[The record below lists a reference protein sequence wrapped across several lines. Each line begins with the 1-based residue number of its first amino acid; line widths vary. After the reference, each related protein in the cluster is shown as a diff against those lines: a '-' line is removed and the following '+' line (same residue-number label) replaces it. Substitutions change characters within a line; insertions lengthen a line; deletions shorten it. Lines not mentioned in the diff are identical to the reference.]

1 MMNVVKLLS
10 DKVKSLTYHT
20 IIIKLIFAFSAVS
33 LFETAFSPYKFY
45 TAEYFG
51 SISLVLHLLI
61 VSLVFIASVFLVNSV
76 FDPYLLLSVLCCLFF
91 TANKQ
96 QTNIYFALISSLI
109 ICAFIFYFSTSLKTP
124 KLSKNLLLFICA
136 FLGTLLALFIGGL
149 TIIKFL
155 NHRTPNFDFGIFS
168 QMFHYM
174 KNTLVPYTTCER
186 DMLLS
191 HFAVHFSPILYL
203 ALPFY
208 CIFPHPSTI
217 LAIQGIVVALGI
229 IPIYLLSK
237 HYKLSNAKISALV
250 IIYALHP
257 IVISQNFYYF
267 HENCFLTVLLLWLFY
282 FVEKND
288 PKFTVLFAFLVMM
301 VKEDAPIYVF
311 FLGLYLLI
319 SNKDKITGIVLSVLS
334 GAYFAVVTSLMSV
347 YGQGIMS
354 YRYENFLF
362 EKGDSIY
369 NVVLN
374 ILKNPTFLFTQL
386 FTTEKIEYLI
396 YMLVPL
402 ALLPLAIK
410 KPSRIVLLFPLVLMN
425 LMTNYTYQFD
435 IGFQYS
441 YATIAFM
448 FYLAI
453 ANVSELSPEISKK
466 LLLCGICSSLIFFA
480 SVNMSRIDSIKTYK
494 NEKAEALIINSALEL
509 IPEDAS
515 IKSSTFLI
523 PALWNRNEIY
533 QIDYSD
539 ENTDYL
545 VLDLRFASNAYNISD
560 YQGEDGYEEIFFEE
574 DVIAI
579 YKVDYSKIRI
589 IED

>member
-1 MMNVVKLLS
+1 MINIFKLFGDNL
-10 DKVKSLTYHT
+10 KSLTYHK

-45 TAEYFG
+45 TAHYFG
-51 SISLVLHLLI
+51 SISLVSHLLM
-61 VSLVFIASVFLVNSV
+61 VSLVFIVSTLFVDSAI
-76 FDPYLLLSVLCCLFF
+76 DPYMLLPVLCLLFIN
-91 TANKQ
+91 ANKQ
-96 QTNIYFALISSLI
+96 QSNLYFMLISSI
-109 ICAFIFYFSTSLKTP
+109 VIGAFVFYFSNKINFP
-124 KLSKNLLLFICA
+124 KLSKKTTIFVCA
-136 FLGTLLALFIGGL
+136 FMGTLLALFIGGL
-149 TIIKFL
+149 TIVKFL

-217 LAIQGIVVALGI
+217 LAIQGIVVALGVV
-229 IPIYLLSK
+229 PIYLISK
-237 HYKLSNAKISALV
+237 HYKLSNAKTLALV
-250 IIYALHP
+250 IIYVLHP
-257 IVISQNFYYF
+257 IVISGNFYYF

-282 FVEKND
+282 FVEKSNT
-288 PKFTVLFAFLVMM
+288 KFTLLFAFLVMM

-311 FLGLYLLI
+311 FLGLFLLI
-319 SNKDKITGIVLSVLS
+319 SNKDKLTGLVLSVLS
-334 GAYFAVVTSLMSV
+334 SAYFSIVTSLMSV
-347 YGQGIMS
+347 YGNGIMT
-354 YRYENFLF
+354 YRYGNFLF
-362 EKGDSIY
+362 EQGDSIY

-374 ILKNPTFLFTQL
+374 IIKNPTFLFTQL

-425 LMTNYTYQFD
+425 LMTNYVYQFD

-441 YATIAFM
+441 YATIAFV

-453 ANVSELSPEISKK
+453 INVSELSPELSKK
-466 LLLCGICSSLIFFA
+466 LLLCGICASLISFA
-480 SVNMSRIDSIKTYK
+480 SVNLPRMDAIKTYK
-494 NEKAEALIINSALEL
+494 AEKAEVESINEALEL
-509 IPEDAS
+509 IPKDAS
-515 IKSSTFLI
+515 IKSSTFFI

-533 QIDYSD
+533 EISYSD
-539 ENTDYL
+539 ENTDYII
-545 VLDLRFASNAYNISD
+545 LDLRFASNDYNIAD
-560 YQGEDGYEEIFFEE
+560 YQGEDGYEEVFFEE
-574 DVIAI
+574 GVIAI
-579 YKVDYSKIRI
+579 YKVDYSKITVAS
-589 IED
+589 D